1 MIYLGSALI
10 LILIFVFDHLYIKEL
25 NKCKELEKT
34 LSKKEDKLLK
44 LYKDIDK
51 LTIENKNLK
60 EKVEILSNKK
70 SNPYSNPY
78 DFAEGVLK
86 GEVNIE

>member
-10 LILIFVFDHLYIKEL
+10 LILIFVFDHLYVKESH
-25 NKCKELEKT
+25 KRKELEET

-60 EKVEILSNKK
+60 EKVDILTNKK
-70 SNPYSNPY
+70 DNPYNNPY

-86 GEVNIE
+86 GVINIE